1 MMRKPDGIDVSAVIE
16 SVEEASKAERPW
28 SVRLLT
34 LLLLVQAAGFTLA
47 TWQRAGGF
55 ALDAL
60 TWTLVWTAVTNIL
73 SSSLAYIVLGTVAL
87 LTALLFWLLW
97 RQAWALAILLQG
109 LTLLVVLV
117 EYGRDPTLA
126 TYPLMAFAVFM
137 VIYLHNPDVRTT
149 FAPPSLPDEEEF
161 GP

>member
-1 MMRKPDGIDVSAVIE
+1 MRGTDRLDVSAVLE
-16 SVEEASKAERPW
+16 SVEEAAQAERPW
-28 SVRLLT
+28 PVRLLT
-34 LLLLVQAAGFTLA
+34 LLLLVQAAGFSLA
-47 TWQRAGGF
+47 TWQRVGGF

-60 TWTLVWTAVTNIL
+60 TWAMVWTAVTNIL
-73 SSSLAYIVLGTVAL
+73 SSALAYIVLGMGAL

-137 VIYLHNPDVRTT
+137 VIYLHNPDIRTT

-161 GP
+161 SP